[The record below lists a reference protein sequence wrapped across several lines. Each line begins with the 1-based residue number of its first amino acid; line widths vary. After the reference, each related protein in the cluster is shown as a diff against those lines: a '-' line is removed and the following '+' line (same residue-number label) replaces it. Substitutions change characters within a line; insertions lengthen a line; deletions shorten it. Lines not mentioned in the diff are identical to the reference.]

1 MNELYKVIDELT
13 KRVEELEKK
22 PAAESATEEFKK
34 AYSYKDT
41 GDAKIDRLNRIMS
54 AGK

>member
-1 MNELYKVIDELT
+1 MFETIDKLT